1 MSEMRQVS
9 VRLAHPAR
17 RNAPTAKIAVA
28 IAAAAAAAAAGLM
41 LLLLLLLPTGC
52 YCCQYDAAA
61 ADAAKRLLF
70 NRFAHAA
77 GPLLACRS
85 SVGAQTSRQLGL
97 FGQ

>member
-28 IAAAAAAAAAGLM
+28 IAAAAAAAGLM